1 MYWHGTTYNA
11 ACPVEKFQNSEKKH
25 LDLVRAS
32 GGKCVCAER
41 NLKKLA
47 EKYGDGDIDWGERI
61 NVDFVYSKRVLWVYE
76 NISFIVGYC

>member
-1 MYWHGTTYNA
+1 MARHTMQH
-11 ACPVEKFQNSEKKH
+11 VQLKNSKTLKKKH
-25 LDLVRAS
+25 LDLVRAP
-32 GGKCVCAER
+32 GGKCVCAKE

>member
-11 ACPVEKFQNSEKKH
+11 ACPVEKFQNSEKKTPGM
-25 LDLVRAS
+25 VRAP
-32 GGKCVCAER
+32 GGKCVCAKE

-76 NISFIVGYC
+76 NRSFIVGYC

>member
-1 MYWHGTTYNA
+1 MARHTMQR
-11 ACPVEKFQNSEKKH
+11 VQLKNSKTLKKKH
-25 LDLVRAS
+25 LDLVRAP
-32 GGKCVCAER
+32 GGKCVCAKR

>member
-1 MYWHGTTYNA
+1 M
-11 ACPVEKFQNSEKKH
+11 
-25 LDLVRAS
+25 
-32 GGKCVCAER
+32 
-41 NLKKLA
+41 KKLA

>member
-1 MYWHGTTYNA
+1 MARHTMQR
-11 ACPVEKFQNSEKKH
+11 VQLRNSKTLKKKH
-25 LDLVRAS
+25 LDLVRAP
-32 GGKCVCAER
+32 GGKCVFAKE